1 MTMSN
6 RGSRTKLFS
15 ELSERH
21 EPAFLNFATTLVD
34 LSLLCCSGP
43 LLRQE
48 IRSEA
53 EELDFHIVELGDYLV
68 KFSLCVAT
76 GMIDVDPSSGLPVF
90 HFASFVMSTN
100 YPL

>member
-53 EELDFHIVELGDYLV
+53 EELDFHIVDLV